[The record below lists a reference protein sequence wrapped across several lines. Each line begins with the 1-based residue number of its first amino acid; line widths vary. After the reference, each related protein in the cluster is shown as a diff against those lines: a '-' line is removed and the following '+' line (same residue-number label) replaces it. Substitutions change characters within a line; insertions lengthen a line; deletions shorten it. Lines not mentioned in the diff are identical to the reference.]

1 MNRYN
6 VGGGAYYMKV
16 PLASVSVS
24 PPKSR
29 QVQSAKK
36 LPNSASK
43 KSRSPI
49 PRPSYTQSNYRNE
62 ELENKT
68 EAIQREYD
76 ALLNELLENRQATN
90 IRGKDEGF
98 YRVMNDYIKEYTG
111 EPGFFNH
118 NLRKHTSPTKR
129 LISMKNTAFSHKKV
143 MNEQGINTDT
153 ERGPYKLT
161 YCSSPGKMY
170 LVQPH
175 GGELNY
181 RLVDRSPE
189 KFYNQVFNQEIT

>member
-1 MNRYN
+1 
-6 VGGGAYYMKV
+6 MKV
-16 PLASVSVS
+16 PLAGVSVS

-29 QVQSAKK
+29 QIQSAKK
-36 LPNSASK
+36 LANTAGK

-49 PRPSYTQSNYRNE
+49 PRPSYAQTFYRNE
-62 ELENKT
+62 ELEEKT
-68 EAIQREYD
+68 AAIQREYD
-76 ALLNELLENRQATN
+76 ALLGELLENRQNTN
-90 IRGKDEGF
+90 LRVKDDGF

-111 EPGFFNH
+111 EPGLFNH
-118 NLRKHTSPTKR
+118 NMRKHRSPTKR

-143 MNEQGINTDT
+143 MNEQGIDTNT
-153 ERGPYKLT
+153 ERGQYKLT

-189 KFYNQVFNQEIT
+189 KFYNQVFNQEITQHKVK